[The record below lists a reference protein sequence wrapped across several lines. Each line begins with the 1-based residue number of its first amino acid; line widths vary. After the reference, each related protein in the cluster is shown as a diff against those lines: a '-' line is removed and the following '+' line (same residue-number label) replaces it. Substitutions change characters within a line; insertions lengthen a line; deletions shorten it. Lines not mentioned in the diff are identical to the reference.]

1 MDAGAAV
8 GGEVE
13 EEVAGEVPGVVVDVV
28 AGDGLVDERR
38 LDPEAVAA
46 VDLVLEAGVREEDPP
61 RHELRRVLRT
71 HPRVRRRPQH
81 PRRRRPR
88 RHGFARACV
97 LCFDGWWWWW

>member
-1 MDAGAAV
+1 MDVGAAV

-61 RHELRRVLRT
+61 RHELRRVLCT

-97 LCFDGWWWWW
+97 LWFDGWWWWW